1 MLWLDILLI
10 VIIAGFIITGIVR
23 GGIRGIFGL
32 LGIILGIFG
41 ASRIY
46 KDFATYLHI
55 SNPQIARAVSFII
68 LFLAIVLLAN
78 LLGLLLHK
86 ATHFIGAG
94 FLDRLLGLILGAL
107 KGTLFSYAICFFLI
121 LFPQGRNAVEDSKI
135 APIILTELH
144 LLRNLFPKSIQKKLR
159 WKTPRRGVTL
169 KSAQALRK
177 TYNASQSSVDSTL

>member
-10 VIIAGFIITGIVR
+10 VIIAGFIIIGIAR

-46 KDFATYLHI
+46 KGFAIYLHI

-68 LFLAIVLLAN
+68 LFLVIVILVQ
-78 LLGLLLHK
+78 LLGLLLRR
-86 ATHFIGAG
+86 ATHFLGAG
-94 FLDRLLGLILGAL
+94 FLDRLLGLVLGTL
-107 KGTLFSYAICFFLI
+107 KGTLFAGAICFFLI

-144 LLRNLFPKSIQKKLR
+144 LLRKLFPKNIQKKLR
-159 WKTPRRGVTL
+159 FRTPRQRVVL
-169 KSAQALRK
+169 KSAETLRK
-177 TYNASQSSVDSTL
+177 TLNASQSSVDSTL